1 MQFLCTVCFSILI
14 FEQLGR
20 IHSFFYVSEPENIL
34 LFLYR
39 IRMLPELFSG
49 NQGVTKGIWKALAKE
64 WSVSKD
70 SGSTEPIK
78 EKVPRWNWKQK
89 SLYDGFYAVLLRV
102 RRISAKGWTWGQDNF
117 DTLLLQQFYIPSK

>member
-1 MQFLCTVCFSILI
+1 MQILCFIILI
-14 FEQLGR
+14 FEHQ
-20 IHSFFYVSEPENIL
+20 Y
-34 LFLYR
+34 FLC
-39 IRMLPELFSG
+39 IRTGKHLTFPIPDPDVTVPELFSG

-89 SLYDGFYAVLLRV
+89 TLYDGFYAVLLRV

-117 DTLLLQQFYIPSK
+117 DILLLQQFYIPSK